1 MKETNRVSN
10 IELLRIVAMFMVLLF
25 HANMWSLECCYNEV
39 GLLNDFN
46 ANIQSL
52 FNINLES
59 GITCICVNL
68 FVIISGFFGI
78 KLNLKKI
85 KAFVFQCVFIGF
97 VAFLLYW
104 ILNPCMKFSGG
115 VICQILVSGLA
126 NWFVRMYLLLMFASP
141 ALNMYIKSLETNNLI
156 KVTLLL
162 LILSSVL
169 GFNGLYFNNFA
180 SGYSF
185 DFFIVLYFVGA
196 CLYRYRSEI
205 KNKIKKS
212 HILIFYLTS
221 LSVLVIWALYKNKSG
236 CYFNYDYNNP
246 LILMM
251 SIAVFSLFI
260 KMNFTSKIVNVVAQ
274 GCFAV
279 FLLHTN
285 DLLGSYFKRVIQYLY
300 VNIASDLLFIMLVMF
315 FLTSIYLFALLIDFF
330 RRKVY
335 KKLILQ

>member
-115 VICQILVSGLA
+115 GNMSDSCIRIGELVCQNV
-126 NWFVRMYLLLMFASP
+126 
-141 ALNMYIKSLETNNLI
+141 
-156 KVTLLL
+156 
-162 LILSSVL
+162 
-169 GFNGLYFNNFA
+169 
-180 SGYSF
+180 
-185 DFFIVLYFVGA
+185 FI
-196 CLYRYRSEI
+196 I
-205 KNKIKKS
+205 
-212 HILIFYLTS
+212 
-221 LSVLVIWALYKNKSG
+221 
-236 CYFNYDYNNP
+236 
-246 LILMM
+246 
-251 SIAVFSLFI
+251 
-260 KMNFTSKIVNVVAQ
+260 NV
-274 GCFAV
+274 CFPC
-279 FLLHTN
+279 TE
-285 DLLGSYFKRVIQYLY
+285 Y
-300 VNIASDLLFIMLVMF
+300 V
-315 FLTSIYLFALLIDFF
+315 Y
-330 RRKVY
+330 
-335 KKLILQ
+335 